1 MSSAKISIVIPVYN
15 SAEYLADCHASLRG
29 QTYADFEVIYVD
41 DGSNDESAAILDG
54 IAAADSRVRV
64 IHQANAGTLMA
75 RQAGV
80 AATSGEWVTFLDP
93 DDRLSSNAFEVLAH
107 NVPVEADI
115 LCFGVEFKADSSF
128 DPVRLGDLD
137 RYFNPPSE
145 ADPLPLNICGK
156 MFRGELCRRSFA
168 DQIKTYAVFAEDIY
182 AYSKMLAESGK
193 PVARISEKLYLYRLE
208 VGITGKRTL
217 SAERY
222 GKLLGAFRFREQV
235 PELGD
240 KIAADLLELLTD
252 RVDAADRAA
261 GLTEYVQKGGMEGL
275 VGIICEWRE
284 KLRKQAEY
292 ITELERALQ
301 NARVSPVKRI
311 LRKLRILK

>member
-15 SAEYLADCHASLRG
+15 SAEYLAECHASLTG
-29 QTYADFEVIYVD
+29 QTYADFEVVYVD
-41 DGSNDESAAILDG
+41 DGSSDASASILDG
-54 IAAADSRVRV
+54 FAAADSRVRV
-64 IHQANAGTLMA
+64 IHQTNAGTLMA

-80 AATSGEWVTFLDP
+80 VATTGEWVTFLDP

-145 ADPLPLNICGK
+145 KDPLPLNICGK
-156 MFRGELCRRSFA
+156 IFRGELCRRSFA

-193 PVARISEKLYLYRLE
+193 PVARISERLYLYRLE
-208 VGITGKRTL
+208 VGITGNRTM

-222 GKLLGAFRFREQV
+222 AKLLGAFRFREQV
-235 PELGD
+235 PSLGN
-240 KIAADLLELLTD
+240 KIATDLLELLVD
-252 RVDAADRAA
+252 RVDAVER
-261 GLTEYVQKGGMEGL
+261 GKCLTAYVEAGGMNGL
-275 VGIICEWRE
+275 ADIISEWRR
-284 KLRKQAEY
+284 KLREQAEY
-292 ITELERALQ
+292 VTELERALQ
-301 NARVSPVKRI
+301 NARISPLKRI
-311 LRKLRILK
+311 LRKLRIFR